1 MLRLGFKFPVM
12 VISRTIVGAILCH
25 NKDLI
30 SEMSTPSCSCFCT
43 SGTLFLLCALSAAN
57 QATFKFFILWKA
69 SKMLYSP
76 HQRLRFTHFRLWGF
90 FFGARSLIFRFLGK
104 FFSHLLRCLPP
115 RKCDSLKVI

>member
-1 MLRLGFKFPVM
+1 MLGLGFKFPVM
-12 VISRTIVGAILCH
+12 VISRTIVGAILYH

-57 QATFKFFILWKA
+57 QATFKFFYFGKHR
-69 SKMLYSP
+69 KC
-76 HQRLRFTHFRLWGF
+76 FTHLINDCVSLTLDSGAS